1 MALHGRTLGRVPV
14 CLRLTALQN
23 IPCNRAF
30 NFVVKIKSLDFK
42 G

>member
-14 CLRLTALQN
+14 CLRLTTPQN
-23 IPCNRAF
+23 IPCNKAL
-30 NFVVKIKSLDFK
+30 NFVVKIESLDFK